1 MTGPYPH
8 LFTPGSIG
16 GVPIRNRIVQ
26 LPMGTGLVHD
36 GRVTRRD
43 VALQEE
49 RARGGVGLIVTGSAH
64 VHPTSRFPARILT
77 EAWDENGIEMLR
89 MRVDTVKRHGACI
102 FGQLQHLG
110 REAPGGLAETLPLAP
125 SAVPSPRVPGV
136 PHELSVAEIRII
148 VDAYGRSAANFKAA
162 GYDGVEV
169 HGAHGYLVARFLSPA
184 SNRRTD
190 AYDGDSVEGRLR
202 FLREIVEEIRGRC
215 GAGFPLGVRLSAS
228 EQTADGLTLDDTLGI
243 VDALQIAAPVDYI
256 SVTAGVRGAYVKD
269 SSVDEGFALG
279 LAAAVKQGVDVPVI
293 AAGRIRLPQLA
304 ERALAAGQADFVGL
318 ARAQLAD
325 PEWANKAREDRAA
338 EIRPCIGIVQDCRR
352 YAGGVACTINAR
364 VGREAEWERP
374 WRAETSHRVVV
385 AGGGPGG
392 LEAARVAAESGHEV
406 VLFERADRLGGQLR
420 LAAAGPTR
428 EELLDFVFY
437 LERELERLGVEVRL
451 GTAADREAILS
462 EEPELV
468 VVATGAAPLR
478 PEFAVG
484 PDAAVVSVWDVLGG
498 AVKKTPDRVVV
509 ADDASGFWQGISAA
523 EFLADRGAAVE
534 LLTPARAVGLAIPE
548 ESLANVMR
556 RLRDNGVRF
565 RPFASVASVS
575 GTTVALTDSVTG
587 EPSET
592 SGDLV
597 VVTPR
602 LQVENELA
610 SRLEGAVPALAAVGD
625 CAAPRRLNHAV
636 LEANLALRRFDAGE
650 LAGRSLALH

>member
-1 MTGPYPH
+1 MTEPYPH

-16 GVPIRNRIVQ
+16 GVAIRNRIVQ
-26 LPMGTGLVHD
+26 LPMGTG
-36 GRVTRRD
+36 
-43 VALQEE
+43 ALQEE

-77 EAWDENGIEMLR
+77 EAWDENGVEMLR
-89 MRVDTVKRHGACI
+89 TRVDAVKRHGASI

-110 REAPGGLAETLPLAP
+110 REAPGGLTEALPLAP
-125 SAVPSPRVPGV
+125 SPVASPRVPGV
-136 PHELSVAEIRII
+136 PHELSFAEIRII

-162 GYDGVEV
+162 GYDGVEI
-169 HGAHGYLVARFLSPA
+169 HGAHGYLVAQFLSPA

-190 AYDGDSVEGRLR
+190 AYRGDSLEGRMR

-228 EQTADGLTLDDTLGI
+228 EQTPGGLTLDDTLEI
-243 VDALQIAAPVDYI
+243 VHALQTAAPVDYL
-256 SVTAGVRGAYVKD
+256 SVTAGVRGGYVKD
-269 SSVDEGFALG
+269 SSVDEGFALD
-279 LAAAVKQGVDVPVI
+279 LAASVKQGVDVPVI
-293 AAGRIRLPQLA
+293 AAGRIRLPHLA
-304 ERALAAGQADFVGL
+304 ERALAAGRADFVGL

-374 WRAETSHRVVV
+374 RRAETSRRVVV

-392 LEAARVAAESGHEV
+392 LEAARVAAESGHVV
-406 VLFERADRLGGQLR
+406 VLFERAERLGGQLR

-437 LERELERLGVEVRL
+437 LERELERLGVDVRL
-451 GTAADREAILS
+451 GIAVDKDAILS
-462 EEPELV
+462 EEPDLAI
-468 VVATGAAPLR
+468 VATGAAPLQ
-478 PEFAVG
+478 PEFTVG
-484 PDAAVVSVWDVLGG
+484 PDATVISVWDLLGG
-498 AVKKTPDRVVV
+498 AVQEIPDRAVV
-509 ADDASGFWQGISAA
+509 ADDASGFWQGVSAA
-523 EFLADRGAAVE
+523 EFLAERGAAVE

-556 RLRDNGVRF
+556 RLRENGVLF
-565 RPFASVASVS
+565 RPFVSVTSVS
-575 GTTVALTDSVTG
+575 GTTVTLTDSVTG

-602 LQVENELA
+602 LRVENDLE

-650 LAGRSLALH
+650 LEGRSLALY

>member
-1 MTGPYPH
+1 VTGPYPH

-36 GRVTRRD
+36 GRVTARD

-89 MRVDTVKRHGACI
+89 MRVDAVKRHGACI

-162 GYDGVEV
+162 GYDGVEI
-169 HGAHGYLVARFLSPA
+169 HGAHGYLVAQFLSPV

-190 AYDGDSVEGRLR
+190 AYHGDSVEGRLR

-243 VDALQIAAPVDYI
+243 VDALQTAAPVDYI

-293 AAGRIRLPQLA
+293 AAGRIRLPELA

-325 PEWANKAREDRAA
+325 PDWANKAREDRAA

-374 WRAETSHRVVV
+374 RRAETSRRVVV
-385 AGGGPGG
+385 VGGGPGG

-437 LERELERLGVEVRL
+437 LERELERLGVDVRL

-498 AVKKTPDRVVV
+498 AVKETPDLAVV

-523 EFLADRGAAVE
+523 EFLAERGAAVE

-610 SRLEGAVPALAAVGD
+610 SLLEGAVPALAAVGD

>member
-162 GYDGVEV
+162 GYDGVEI
-169 HGAHGYLVARFLSPA
+169 HGAHGYLVAQFLSPA

-190 AYDGDSVEGRLR
+190 AYHGDSVEGRLR

-215 GAGFPLGVRLSAS
+215 GAGFPLGVRFSAS

-293 AAGRIRLPQLA
+293 AAGRIRLPA
-304 ERALAAGQADFVGL
+304 ARRAG
-318 ARAQLAD
+318 AR
-325 PEWANKAREDRAA
+325 R
-338 EIRPCIGIVQDCRR
+338 G
-352 YAGGVACTINAR
+352 AGGLR
-364 VGREAEWERP
+364 RS
-374 WRAETSHRVVV
+374 RA
-385 AGGGPGG
+385 G
-392 LEAARVAAESGHEV
+392 AARRSGVGE
-406 VLFERADRLGGQLR
+406 Q
-420 LAAAGPTR
+420 
-428 EELLDFVFY
+428 
-437 LERELERLGVEVRL
+437 
-451 GTAADREAILS
+451 
-462 EEPELV
+462 
-468 VVATGAAPLR
+468 GA
-478 PEFAVG
+478 
-484 PDAAVVSVWDVLGG
+484 
-498 AVKKTPDRVVV
+498 
-509 ADDASGFWQGISAA
+509 
-523 EFLADRGAAVE
+523 
-534 LLTPARAVGLAIPE
+534 
-548 ESLANVMR
+548 
-556 RLRDNGVRF
+556 
-565 RPFASVASVS
+565 
-575 GTTVALTDSVTG
+575 
-587 EPSET
+587 
-592 SGDLV
+592 
-597 VVTPR
+597 
-602 LQVENELA
+602 
-610 SRLEGAVPALAAVGD
+610 
-625 CAAPRRLNHAV
+625 
-636 LEANLALRRFDAGE
+636 
-650 LAGRSLALH
+650 